1 MSTQLINITAS
12 EVNFNEAFGA
22 DVSVLHPSVLIK
34 LSPDAGYTISTSDFS
49 SILPLPSN
57 VTSIAFVQSGLDVDA
72 TITFDQPFTMPEAN
86 VLIPLC
92 FNYASSENLYAVSGN
107 ISKNAGSCNISNAI
121 PTTYSSQGNFNST
134 QTVLSFPVTADAG
147 YYFSVQPTL
156 GLSGGANSN
165 YTISKTNVV
174 DINGNI
180 LETNF
185 VVEYKYPSFDVT
197 DSNLAL
203 SACAS
208 EIYNPEVEITSYS
221 MNTSLIIPDGETRVM
236 QVFGVPGAVFTASMD
251 GVDLVT
257 NIVMGS
263 SGVYSLSVTFPLV
276 TANTTYSIALS
287 GDLANPFAL
296 DNPFTIQQK
305 VDTEVTLSVLFPS
318 GINAASSVVKSYLP
332 FQQPPV
338 GSAAYTLS
346 FSWAITPT
354 SGQVLLISNQPAISD
369 WSNLNPTSNGGTSTY
384 PVATINLE
392 DPATSGTVVVSGSI
406 EEYGGSNME
415 TVLDLTNII
424 TVLKPIAL
432 FYSSTEEDACCD
444 PTSVNYFILES
455 ETFSTANAILLSDG
469 TTAPDGFY
477 TEQ

>member
-12 EVNFNEAFGA
+12 EVSFNEVSGA
-22 DVSVLHPSVLIK
+22 DVSILHPSVLIK
-34 LSPDAGYTISTSDFS
+34 LSPDAGYTIYTSDFS

-57 VTSIAFVQSGLDVDA
+57 VTSISFVQSGFDVDA
-72 TITFDQPFTMPEAN
+72 TITFDQPFTMPSAN

-121 PTTYSSQGNFNST
+121 PTTYSGQGNFNST
-134 QTVLSFPVTADAG
+134 QTVLSFPVTAAAG

-156 GLSGGANSN
+156 GLSSGANSN

-185 VVEYKYPSFDVT
+185 VVEYKYPSFNVT

-208 EIYNPEVEITSYS
+208 EIYNPAVEITSYS
-221 MNTSLIIPDGETRVM
+221 MNTSLITPEGETRVM

-251 GVDLVT
+251 GVGLVT
-257 NIVMGS
+257 NVVMGS

-276 TANTTYSIALS
+276 TANTTYSIELS

-296 DNPFTIQQK
+296 DNPFNIQQK

-318 GINAASSVVKSYLP
+318 GISAASSVVKAYLP
-332 FQQPPV
+332 FSNPPV
-338 GSAAYTLS
+338 GSTAYDIS
-346 FSWAITPT
+346 FAWNIIPT
-354 SGQVLLISNQPAISD
+354 ASQVLILSRQPILGD
-369 WSNLNPTSNGGTSTY
+369 WSNLNPVPNGGSY
-384 PVATINLE
+384 PLPDAAINLE
-392 DPATSGTVVVSGSI
+392 NPATSGTIVVSGSI
-406 EEYGGSNME
+406 EDYGGSNME

-424 TVLKPIAL
+424 TALKPIAL

-444 PTSVNYFILES
+444 PTSVNYFIVDS

-469 TTAPDGFY
+469 TAAPDGFY